1 MVKPKILVLERSAE
15 LADMIREAAE
25 GMDPSVEVLAC
36 NRVGAVSDVLH
47 QQGPFTV
54 LFAGP
59 SLASR
64 SGLRRLAAIHE
75 ECPATSIILAFTDRP
90 DASLREIVQAGADD
104 ILRLPFD
111 HDDLV
116 IALERA
122 LDIGGRR
129 LNGMAPK
136 AAQPGTS
143 PLPVAPPVPTQAKV
157 FTVSSATGGCGK
169 TFMAT
174 NMALF
179 LARHTGKRVVLVDL
193 DLQFGE
199 VSTALRL
206 RPNYTIYDAL
216 HRDGDDADFD
226 FGEHLDEFLVGHE
239 GGFSVLAAPKDPA
252 EADRIGPA
260 DVTRIL
266 DVLRSHCDYLIV
278 DTPAALTE
286 VVLAAFDVSEHLFSL
301 ATVDLPSVRNLG
313 VFLQTLDK
321 LRIPSDNISL
331 ILNKAERDVG
341 LDIGQ
346 ITRLFPQG
354 FKAILPYA
362 KEVSRS
368 INMGMPVL
376 ASDPT
381 AEVSR
386 KLAACLLEYL
396 PDSERAKANEGFDQ
410 PVKAPSRFKLFG
422 RNLSLT
428 PAGNAS

>member
-1 MVKPKILVLERSAE
+1 MVKPKILVLERSAD

-25 GMDPSVEVLAC
+25 GIDPAVELVTC

-59 SLASR
+59 SLATR
-64 SGLRRLAAIHE
+64 SGLRRLATLHE
-75 ECPATSIILAFTDRP
+75 DCPSTSILLAFADRP

-116 IALERA
+116 NALERA
-122 LDIGGRR
+122 LDIGSRR
-129 LNGMAPK
+129 MAGVTPRGT
-136 AAQPGTS
+136 QPGVI
-143 PLPVAPPVPTQAKV
+143 PLPVAPAVPTQARV

-179 LARHTGKRVVLVDL
+179 LARHTRQRVVLVDL

-216 HRDGDDADFD
+216 QRDGEESDFE
-226 FGEHLDEFLVGHE
+226 FGEHLDEFLVTHE

-266 DVLRSHCDYLIV
+266 DVLRSHCDYLVV

-321 LRIPSDNISL
+321 LRIPSENISL

-362 KEVSRS
+362 REVSRS

-396 PDSERAKANEGFDQ
+396 PDADRARVNEGIEQ
-410 PVKAPSRFKLFG
+410 PVKHQGRFKLFG
-422 RNLSLT
+422 RSLHLA
-428 PAGNAS
+428 AGNAS

>member
-1 MVKPKILVLERSAE
+1 VKPKILVLERSAD
-15 LADMIREAAE
+15 LAETIREVAE
-25 GMDPSVEVLAC
+25 GIDPDAQVVTC
-36 NRVGAVSDVLH
+36 NRVGAVGDVLH

-64 SGLRRLAAIHE
+64 SGLRRLAALHE
-75 ECPATSIILAFTDRP
+75 ECPATSILLAFTDRP

-111 HDDLV
+111 HDELV

-129 LNGMAPK
+129 LAGVAPK
-136 AAQPGTS
+136 GTPGVI
-143 PLPVAPPVPTQAKV
+143 PLPVAPAVPTQAQV

-179 LARHTGKRVVLVDL
+179 LARHTHKRVVLVDL

-216 HRDGDDADFD
+216 HRGDDDDFD
-226 FGEHLDEFLVGHE
+226 FGEHLDEFLVQHE

-266 DVLRSHCDYLIV
+266 DVLRGHCDYLVV

-321 LRIPSDNISL
+321 LRIPADNISL

-362 KEVSRS
+362 REVSRS

-396 PDSERAKANEGFDQ
+396 PDAERAKANEGLEQ
-410 PVKAPSRFKLFG
+410 PVKTQSRFKLFG
-422 RNLSLT
+422 RGLHLAG
-428 PAGNAS
+428 AGNAS

>member
-1 MVKPKILVLERSAE
+1 MKPKILVLERSTDLAE
-15 LADMIREAAE
+15 VIREAAE
-25 GMDPSVEVLAC
+25 TIDPTVEVVTC
-36 NRVGAVSDVLH
+36 NRVGAVTDVLH
-47 QQGPFTV
+47 QEGPFTV

-64 SGLRRLAAIHE
+64 SGLRRLATLHE
-75 ECPATSIILAFTDRP
+75 DCPATSIVLAFTDRP

-111 HDDLV
+111 QDDLV

-129 LNGMAPK
+129 LAGMTPQ
-136 AAQPGTS
+136 AQPGVI
-143 PLPVAPPVPTQAKV
+143 PFPAAPAVPTQAKV

-179 LARHTGKRVVLVDL
+179 LARHTGKKVVLVDL

-216 HRDGDDADFD
+216 HRDGGEDDFEFA
-226 FGEHLDEFLVGHE
+226 EHLDEFLVTHE

-266 DVLRSHCDYLIV
+266 DVLRGHCDYLVV

-286 VVLAAFDVSEHLFSL
+286 IVLAAFDVSEHLFSL

-362 KEVSRS
+362 REVSRS

-396 PDSERAKANEGFDQ
+396 PDADRARATEGIEQ
-410 PVKAPSRFKLFG
+410 PVKNQGRFKLFG
-422 RNLSLT
+422 RGLHLAT
-428 PAGNAS
+428 GNAS

>member
-1 MVKPKILVLERSAE
+1 MKPKILVLERSEE
-15 LADMIREAAE
+15 LAGLIQAAAA
-25 GMDPSVEVLAC
+25 GIDPTIEVVSC
-36 NRVGAVSDVLH
+36 NRVGAAGDVVH
-47 QQGPFTV
+47 QEGPFTV

-75 ECPATSIILAFTDRP
+75 EIPATSILLAFEDRP
-90 DASLREIVQAGADD
+90 DASLREIVQAGAVD

-111 HDDLV
+111 QGDLA

-129 LNGMAPK
+129 LAGSAPRVEAGIT
-136 AAQPGTS
+136 AA
-143 PLPVAPPVPTQAKV
+143 PVSSAATAPARV

-179 LARHTGKRVVLVDL
+179 IARHTGKRVVLVDL

-216 HRDGDDADFD
+216 HRDGGDDDFE
-226 FGEHLDEFLVGHE
+226 FSEHLDEFLVHHE

-252 EADRIGPA
+252 EADRISPS
-260 DVTRIL
+260 DVTRVL

-286 VVLAAFDVSEHLFSL
+286 IVLAAFDVSEHLFSL

-321 LRIPSDNISL
+321 LRIPADNISL

-386 KLAACLLEYL
+386 KLAACLLELL
-396 PDSERAKANEGFDQ
+396 PEDERAHANEQLEQ
-410 PVKAPSRFKLFG
+410 PVKVPSRFKLLG
-422 RNLSLT
+422 RGMQHLV
-428 PAGNAS
+428 AGSAS

>member
-1 MVKPKILVLERSAE
+1 
-15 LADMIREAAE
+15 
-25 GMDPSVEVLAC
+25 
-36 NRVGAVSDVLH
+36 
-47 QQGPFTV
+47 
-54 LFAGP
+54 
-59 SLASR
+59 LASTTTR
-64 SGLRRLAAIHE
+64 A
-75 ECPATSIILAFTDRP
+75 
-90 DASLREIVQAGADD
+90 VAD
-104 ILRLPFD
+104 
-111 HDDLV
+111 V
-116 IALERA
+116 V
-122 LDIGGRR
+122 
-129 LNGMAPK
+129 
-136 AAQPGTS
+136 
-143 PLPVAPPVPTQAKV
+143 PLPVSAPAPTPARV

-216 HRDGDDADFD
+216 HRDGEDGDFE

-266 DVLRSHCDYLIV
+266 DVLRTHCDYLVV

-313 VFLQTLDK
+313 VFLQTLEK

-354 FKAILPYA
+354 FKAVLPYA
-362 KEVSRS
+362 REVSRS

-396 PDSERAKANEGFDQ
+396 PDAERARVADAGLEP
-410 PVKAPSRFKLFG
+410 PVKAPGRFKFFG
-422 RNLSLT
+422 KALQLAS
-428 PAGNAS
+428 GNAS

>member
-1 MVKPKILVLERSAE
+1 VNPKILVLERSAD
-15 LADMIREAAE
+15 LAETIREAAE
-25 GMDPSVEVLAC
+25 TIDPSVEVVTC
-36 NRVGAVSDVLH
+36 NRVGAVGDVLL
-47 QQGPFTV
+47 QDGPFTV

-75 ECPATSIILAFTDRP
+75 DCPATSIVLAFSDRP

-111 HDDLV
+111 RDDLV

-129 LNGMAPK
+129 LAGAAPT
-136 AAQPGTS
+136 AVEAGVI
-143 PLPVAPPVPTQAKV
+143 PLPANASAVPANAQV

-169 TFMAT
+169 TFLAT

-216 HRDGDDADFD
+216 QREGDDFD
-226 FGEHLDEFLVGHE
+226 FGDHLDEFLVGHE

-252 EADRIGPA
+252 EADRIGPS

-266 DVLRSHCDYLIV
+266 DVLRSHCDYLVV

-313 VFLQTLDK
+313 VFLQTLEK
-321 LRIPSDNISL
+321 LRIPADNISL

-362 KEVSRS
+362 REVSRS

-396 PDSERAKANEGFDQ
+396 PEAERAKANDNLET
-410 PVKAPSRFKLFG
+410 PVKSPSRFKLFG
-422 RNLSLT
+422 RAMHLT
-428 PAGNAS
+428 TAGNAS

>member
-1 MVKPKILVLERSAE
+1 MKPKILVLERSAE
-15 LADMIREAAE
+15 LAEMIREATE
-25 GMDPSVEVLAC
+25 GMDPAVDVVTCS
-36 NRVGAVSDVLH
+36 RVGAVSDVLQ

-75 ECPATSIILAFTDRP
+75 DCPATSILLAFSDRP

-122 LDIGGRR
+122 LDIGVRR
-129 LNGMAPK
+129 LAGVSPK
-136 AAQPGTS
+136 NVSGVT
-143 PLPVAPPVPTQAKV
+143 PLPVAALVPTQAQV

-179 LARHTGKRVVLVDL
+179 LARHTGKRVILVDL

-216 HRDGDDADFD
+216 QRDGEDSDFD
-226 FGEHLDEFLVGHE
+226 FGEHLDEFLVTHE

-266 DVLRSHCDYLIV
+266 DVLRGHCDYLVV

-286 VVLAAFDVSEHLFSL
+286 IVLAAFDVSEHLFSL

-362 KEVSRS
+362 REVSRS

-386 KLAACLLEYL
+386 KLAACLLNYL
-396 PDSERAKANEGFDQ
+396 PDADKARANEGLDQ
-410 PVKAPSRFKLFG
+410 PVKNPGRFKLFG
-422 RNLSLT
+422 RSLSLT
-428 PAGNAS
+428 AAGNAS

>member
-1 MVKPKILVLERSAE
+1 MNPKILVLERSTDLVE
-15 LADMIREAAE
+15 TIREAVETIDPAAE
-25 GMDPSVEVLAC
+25 VVAC
-36 NRVGAVSDVLH
+36 HRVGAVGDVLL
-47 QQGPFTV
+47 QDGPFTV

-75 ECPATSIILAFTDRP
+75 DCPATSIVLAFSDRP

-111 HDDLV
+111 SDDLV

-122 LDIGGRR
+122 LDIGSRR
-129 LNGMAPK
+129 LAGAAPTAVEAGMV
-136 AAQPGTS
+136 
-143 PLPVAPPVPTQAKV
+143 PLPTTASALPAQAQV

-169 TFMAT
+169 TFLAT

-216 HRDGDDADFD
+216 QREGEDFD
-226 FGEHLDEFLVGHE
+226 FGDHLDEFLVEHE

-266 DVLRSHCDYLIV
+266 DVLRSHCDYLVV

-313 VFLQTLDK
+313 VFLQTLEK
-321 LRIPSDNISL
+321 LRIPADNISL

-362 KEVSRS
+362 REVSRS

-396 PDSERAKANEGFDQ
+396 PEGLRAKASDGFET
-410 PVKAPSRFKLFG
+410 PVKSPSRFKLFG
-422 RNLSLT
+422 RAMHLT
-428 PAGNAS
+428 TAGNAS

>member
-15 LADMIREAAE
+15 LAEMVREATE
-25 GMDPSVEVLAC
+25 GIDPGVEVVAC
-36 NRVGAVSDVLH
+36 SRVGAVNDVLH
-47 QQGPFTV
+47 QQGPFAV

-75 ECPATSIILAFTDRP
+75 DSPATSILMAFSDRP

-111 HDDLV
+111 QDDLV
-116 IALERA
+116 MALERA

-129 LNGMAPK
+129 MGRAAPRSE
-136 AAQPGTS
+136 PGVT
-143 PLPVAPPVPTQAKV
+143 PLPVPPAVPTQARV

-169 TFMAT
+169 TFLAT

-216 HRDGDDADFD
+216 QRDGDDDTFD
-226 FGEHLDEFLVGHE
+226 FGEHLDEFLVHHE

-260 DVTRIL
+260 EVTRIL
-266 DVLRSHCDYLIV
+266 DVLRSHCDYLVV

-286 VVLAAFDVSEHLFSL
+286 IVLAAFDVSEHLFSL

-362 KEVSRS
+362 REVSRS

-396 PDSERAKANEGFDQ
+396 PDTDRARANEGLEQ
-410 PVKAPSRFKLFG
+410 PVKAPGRFKLFG
-422 RNLSLT
+422 RSLSLT
-428 PAGNAS
+428 AAGNAS

>member
-1 MVKPKILVLERSAE
+1 MKPKILVLERAEE
-15 LADMIREAAE
+15 LAEEIRAAAAQI
-25 GMDPSVEVLAC
+25 DPDVEIVAC
-36 NRVGAVSDVLH
+36 SRVGAVTDVLH
-47 QQGPFTV
+47 QEGPFTV

-75 ECPATSIILAFTDRP
+75 EIPATSILLGFTDRP

-111 HDDLV
+111 EDELS

-122 LDIGGRR
+122 IDIGGRR
-129 LNGMAPK
+129 LAGAASRTEVGTAP
-136 AAQPGTS
+136 A
-143 PLPVAPPVPTQAKV
+143 PVSVGASAPASV

-179 LARHTGKRVVLVDL
+179 LARHTGKRVFLVDL

-216 HRDGDDADFD
+216 HRDENDNDFD
-226 FGEHLDEFLVGHE
+226 FGDHLEEFLVEHE
-239 GGFSVLAAPKDPA
+239 GGFKVLAAPKDPA

-266 DVLRSHCDYLIV
+266 DVLRSHCDYLVV

-286 VVLAAFDVSEHLFSL
+286 IVLAAFDVSEHLFAL

-321 LRIPSDNISL
+321 LRIPADNISL

-368 INMGMPVL
+368 INIGMPVL

-386 KLAACLLEYL
+386 KLAACLVEYL
-396 PDSERAKANEGFDQ
+396 PDAERGRASEQLEQPAKVQG
-410 PVKAPSRFKLFG
+410 RFKLFG
-422 RNLSLT
+422 RSLNL
-428 PAGNAS
+428 AGSPS

>member
-1 MVKPKILVLERSAE
+1 MKPKILVLERSAG
-15 LADMIREAAE
+15 LAEEIREAAE
-25 GMDPSVEVLAC
+25 GIDPAVEVVTC
-36 NRVGAVSDVLH
+36 NRVGAVTDVIA
-47 QQGPFTV
+47 QEGPFTV

-64 SGLRRLAAIHE
+64 SGLRRLAALHE
-75 ECPATSIILAFTDRP
+75 ESPATSILLAFSDRP

-111 HDDLV
+111 HDELV
-116 IALERA
+116 IALERS

-129 LNGMAPK
+129 MAGATPK
-136 AAQPGTS
+136 TPAGVI
-143 PLPVAPPVPTQAKV
+143 PLPVAPQVPTQAKV

-174 NMALF
+174 NMALY
-179 LARHTGKRVVLVDL
+179 LARHTKQRVVLVDL

-216 HRDGDDADFD
+216 HRDDDDFD
-226 FGEHLDEFLVGHE
+226 FGEHLDEFLVQHE

-266 DVLRSHCDYLIV
+266 DVLRSHCDYLVV

-362 KEVSRS
+362 REVSRS

-396 PDSERAKANEGFDQ
+396 PDADRARANEGVEA
-410 PVKAPSRFKLFG
+410 PVKAPGRFKLFG
-422 RNLSLT
+422 RGLHL
-428 PAGNAS
+428 AGNAS

>member
-1 MVKPKILVLERSAE
+1 VKPKILVLERSTDLAE
-15 LADMIREAAE
+15 TIREVAE
-25 GMDPSVEVLAC
+25 GIDPDAVVVAC
-36 NRVGAVSDVLH
+36 NRVGAVGDVLH

-64 SGLRRLAAIHE
+64 SGLRRLAALHE
-75 ECPATSIILAFTDRP
+75 EYPATSIVLAFSDRP

-111 HDDLV
+111 HDELV

-122 LDIGGRR
+122 LDIGSRR
-129 LNGMAPK
+129 LASVAPK
-136 AAQPGTS
+136 MPSGVI
-143 PLPVAPPVPTQAKV
+143 PLPVVPAVPTQARV

-174 NMALF
+174 NIALF
-179 LARHTGKRVVLVDL
+179 LARHTHKRVVLVDL

-216 HRDGDDADFD
+216 HRDDDDFD
-226 FGEHLDEFLVGHE
+226 FGEHLDEFLVQHE

-266 DVLRSHCDYLIV
+266 DVLRGHCDYLVV

-362 KEVSRS
+362 REVSRS

-396 PDSERAKANEGFDQ
+396 PDAERAKANEGFDH
-410 PVKAPSRFKLFG
+410 PVKTQSRFKLFG
-422 RNLSLT
+422 RGLHLAG
-428 PAGNAS
+428 AGNATS

>member
-1 MVKPKILVLERSAE
+1 MKPKILVLERSAD
-15 LADMIREAAE
+15 LAETIREVAE
-25 GMDPSVEVLAC
+25 GIDPDAVVVTC
-36 NRVGAVSDVLH
+36 NRVGAVGDVLH

-64 SGLRRLAAIHE
+64 SGLRRLAALHE
-75 ECPATSIILAFTDRP
+75 ECPATSIVLAFSDRP

-122 LDIGGRR
+122 LDIGSRR
-129 LNGMAPK
+129 LAEAVPK
-136 AAQPGTS
+136 AVGAGVVPLAATAPAAPAQ
-143 PLPVAPPVPTQAKV
+143 AQV

-216 HRDGDDADFD
+216 QREGDDFD
-226 FGEHLDEFLVGHE
+226 FGDHLDEFLVQHE

-266 DVLRSHCDYLIV
+266 DVLRSHCDYLVV

-313 VFLQTLDK
+313 VFLQTLEK
-321 LRIPSDNISL
+321 LRIPADNISL

-362 KEVSRS
+362 REVSRS

-386 KLAACLLEYL
+386 KLATCLLEYL
-396 PDSERAKANEGFDQ
+396 PDSERARANEDLET
-410 PVKAPSRFKLFG
+410 PVKNPSRFKLFG
-422 RNLSLT
+422 RSLHLT
-428 PAGNAS
+428 AAGNAS

>member
-1 MVKPKILVLERSAE
+1 MKSKILVLERSTE
-15 LADMIREAAE
+15 LVDSIREAAE
-25 GMDPSVEVLAC
+25 GIDPGVSVVSC
-36 NRVGAVSDVLH
+36 NRVGAVNDVLLSE
-47 QQGPFTV
+47 GPFTV

-75 ECPATSIILAFTDRP
+75 DCPATSIVLAFTDRP

-116 IALERA
+116 MALERA
-122 LDIGGRR
+122 MDIGGRR
-129 LNGMAPK
+129 LASVTPK
-136 AAQPGTS
+136 AAPGVT
-143 PLPVAPPVPTQAKV
+143 PLPVAPAVSTQAKV

-216 HRDGDDADFD
+216 QREEDDFD
-226 FGEHLDEFLVGHE
+226 FGEHLDEFLVAHE

-252 EADRIGPA
+252 EADRIGPT

-266 DVLRSHCDYLIV
+266 DVLRGHCDYLVV

-321 LRIPSDNISL
+321 LRIPADNISL

-362 KEVSRS
+362 REVSRS

-381 AEVSR
+381 SEVSR

-396 PDSERAKANEGFDQ
+396 PDAERAKANAGLEQ
-410 PVKAPSRFKLFG
+410 PVKNQSRFKLFG
-422 RNLSLT
+422 RNLHLA
-428 PAGNAS
+428 AGNAS

>member
-1 MVKPKILVLERSAE
+1 VKPKILVLERSAD
-15 LADMIREAAE
+15 LAEAIRETAE
-25 GMDPSVEVLAC
+25 TIDPEVLVVAC
-36 NRVGAVSDVLH
+36 NRVGAVNDVLH

-75 ECPATSIILAFTDRP
+75 ECPATSIVLAFSDRP

-111 HDDLV
+111 PDDLMM
-116 IALERA
+116 ALERA
-122 LDIGGRR
+122 IDIGSRR
-129 LNGMAPK
+129 MGGAVPK
-136 AAQPGTS
+136 AQPGVI
-143 PLPVAPPVPTQAKV
+143 PLPVAPAVPTHARV

-179 LARHTGKRVVLVDL
+179 LARHTGRRVVLVDL

-216 HRDGDDADFD
+216 HRDGDSDDFD
-226 FGEHLDEFLVGHE
+226 FAEHLDEFLVTHE

-260 DVTRIL
+260 EVTRIL
-266 DVLRSHCDYLIV
+266 DVLRSHCDYLVV

-286 VVLAAFDVSEHLFSL
+286 IVLAAFDVSEHLFSL

-362 KEVSRS
+362 REVSRS

-396 PDSERAKANEGFDQ
+396 PDADRAKANEGLEA
-410 PVKAPSRFKLFG
+410 PVKNQGRFKLFG
-422 RNLSLT
+422 RGLHLAT
-428 PAGNAS
+428 GNAS

>member
-1 MVKPKILVLERSAE
+1 GIDS
-15 LADMIREAAE
+15 
-25 GMDPSVEVLAC
+25 SVEVVAC
-36 NRVGAVSDVLH
+36 SRVGAVNDVLH
-47 QQGPFTV
+47 QEGPFAV

-75 ECPATSIILAFTDRP
+75 DSPATSILLAFSDRP

-111 HDDLV
+111 HDDLS

-129 LNGMAPK
+129 LAGVTPK
-136 AAQPGTS
+136 TPPGVI
-143 PLPVAPPVPTQAKV
+143 PLPVAPQVPTQARV

-179 LARHTGKRVVLVDL
+179 LARHTAKQVVLVDL

-216 HRDGDDADFD
+216 HRDDDDFD
-226 FGEHLDEFLVGHE
+226 FGEHLDEFLVTHE

-260 DVTRIL
+260 DVSRIL
-266 DVLRSHCDYLIV
+266 DVLRSHCDYLVV

-321 LRIPSDNISL
+321 LRIPADNISL

-362 KEVSRS
+362 REVSRS

-376 ASDPT
+376 ASDPG

-396 PDSERAKANEGFDQ
+396 PDADRARANEGLDQ
-410 PVKAPSRFKLFG
+410 PVKHPGRFKLFG
-422 RNLSLT
+422 RGLHL
-428 PAGNAS
+428 AGNVS

>member
-1 MVKPKILVLERSAE
+1 MNPKILVLERSTDLVE
-15 LADMIREAAE
+15 TIREAVE
-25 GMDPSVEVLAC
+25 TIDPSAEVVAC
-36 NRVGAVSDVLH
+36 NRVGAVGDVL
-47 QQGPFTV
+47 QQDGPFTV

-75 ECPATSIILAFTDRP
+75 DCPATSIVLAFSDRP

-104 ILRLPFD
+104 ILRVPFD
-111 HDDLV
+111 SDDLV

-122 LDIGGRR
+122 LDIGSRR
-129 LNGMAPK
+129 LAGAAPK
-136 AAQPGTS
+136 SVEAGMV
-143 PLPVAPPVPTQAKV
+143 PLPTAASALPAQAQV

-169 TFMAT
+169 TFLAT

-216 HRDGDDADFD
+216 AREGDDFD
-226 FGEHLDEFLVGHE
+226 FGDHLDEFLVGHE

-266 DVLRSHCDYLIV
+266 DVLRSHCDYLVV

-286 VVLAAFDVSEHLFSL
+286 IVLAAFDVSEQLFSL

-321 LRIPSDNISL
+321 LRIPADNISL

-362 KEVSRS
+362 REVSRS

-381 AEVSR
+381 SEVSR

-396 PDSERAKANEGFDQ
+396 PEAERAKAHDGFET
-410 PVKAPSRFKLFG
+410 PVKSPGRFKLFG
-422 RNLSLT
+422 RAMHLT
-428 PAGNAS
+428 TAGNAS

>member
-1 MVKPKILVLERSAE
+1 MVKPKILVLERAAD
-15 LADMIREAAE
+15 LADTIREAAE
-25 GMDPSVEVLAC
+25 GIDPSVEVVTC
-36 NRVGAVSDVLH
+36 QRVGAVSDVL
-47 QQGPFTV
+47 QQEGPFTV

-64 SGLRRLAAIHE
+64 SGLRRLAALHE
-75 ECPATSIILAFTDRP
+75 DCPATSIVLAFTDRP

-111 HDDLV
+111 QDDLT

-129 LNGMAPK
+129 LAGTQPK
-136 AAQPGTS
+136 TNPGVIQ
-143 PLPVAPPVPTQAKV
+143 LPVAPQLPTQAQV

-216 HRDGDDADFD
+216 HRDEDDFD
-226 FGEHLDEFLVGHE
+226 FGDHLDEFLVTHE

-266 DVLRSHCDYLIV
+266 DVLRGHCDYLVV

-286 VVLAAFDVSEHLFSL
+286 IVLAAFDVSEHLFSL

-321 LRIPSDNISL
+321 LRIPADNISL

-362 KEVSRS
+362 REVSRS

-396 PDSERAKANEGFDQ
+396 PDGDRARANEGLEQ
-410 PVKAPSRFKLFG
+410 PVKTQGRFKLFG
-422 RNLSLT
+422 RGLHL
-428 PAGNAS
+428 AGNVS

>member
-1 MVKPKILVLERSAE
+1 VNPKILVLERSAD
-15 LADMIREAAE
+15 LAETIREAVE
-25 GMDPSVEVLAC
+25 SIDPSVEIVAC
-36 NRVGAVSDVLH
+36 NRVGAVSDVLA
-47 QQGPFTV
+47 QDGPFTV

-75 ECPATSIILAFTDRP
+75 DCPATSIVLAFSDRP

-111 HDDLV
+111 RDDLV

-122 LDIGGRR
+122 LDIGSRR
-129 LNGMAPK
+129 LAGAAPK
-136 AAQPGTS
+136 ALEAGMVPLAAHGSAVPAQ
-143 PLPVAPPVPTQAKV
+143 AQV

-216 HRDGDDADFD
+216 QREGDDFD

-266 DVLRSHCDYLIV
+266 DVLRSHCDYLVV

-313 VFLQTLDK
+313 VFLQTLEK
-321 LRIPSDNISL
+321 LRIPADNISL

-362 KEVSRS
+362 REVSRS

-396 PDSERAKANEGFDQ
+396 PEGLRAKASDGFET
-410 PVKAPSRFKLFG
+410 PVKTPGRFKLFG
-422 RNLSLT
+422 RAMHLT
-428 PAGNAS
+428 TAGNAS

>member
-1 MVKPKILVLERSAE
+1 VKPKILVLERSVE
-15 LADMIREAAE
+15 LADMIRDAAE
-25 GMDPSVEVLAC
+25 GIDPSAEVLSC

-75 ECPATSIILAFTDRP
+75 ECPATSIVLAFTDRP

-136 AAQPGTS
+136 AVQPGTT
-143 PLPVAPPVPTQAKV
+143 PLPVTPSMPTQAKV

-266 DVLRSHCDYLIV
+266 DVLRGHCDYLIV

-321 LRIPSDNISL
+321 LRIPSENISL

-362 KEVSRS
+362 REVSRS

-396 PDSERAKANEGFDQ
+396 PDADRARANEGLEQ
-410 PVKAPSRFKLFG
+410 PVKSPGRFKLFG
-422 RNLSLT
+422 RGLHL
-428 PAGNAS
+428 AGNIS

>member
-15 LADMIREAAE
+15 LADEIREAAE
-25 GMDPSVEVLAC
+25 GIDPSVEVVTC
-36 NRVGAVSDVLH
+36 NRVGAVSDVL
-47 QQGPFTV
+47 QQEGPFTV

-64 SGLRRLAAIHE
+64 SGLRRLAALHE
-75 ECPATSIILAFTDRP
+75 DCPATSIVLAFTDRP

-111 HDDLV
+111 QGDLV

-129 LNGMAPK
+129 LAGLTPK
-136 AAQPGTS
+136 TPPGVTS
-143 PLPVAPPVPTQAKV
+143 LPVTPVVPTQARV
-157 FTVSSATGGCGK
+157 LTVSSATGGCGK

-179 LARHTGKRVVLVDL
+179 LARHTDKRVVLVDL

-216 HRDGDDADFD
+216 QREDDDFD
-226 FGEHLDEFLVGHE
+226 FGEHLDEFLVTHE

-266 DVLRSHCDYLIV
+266 DVLRSHCDYLVV

-286 VVLAAFDVSEHLFSL
+286 IVLAAFDVSEHLFSL

-362 KEVSRS
+362 REVSRS

-381 AEVSR
+381 SEVSR

-396 PDSERAKANEGFDQ
+396 PDAERAKANLGLEQ
-410 PVKAPSRFKLFG
+410 PVKTQSRFKLFG
-422 RNLSLT
+422 RSLHLA
-428 PAGNAS
+428 AGNAS

>member
-1 MVKPKILVLERSAE
+1 MPV
-15 LADMIREAAE
+15 
-25 GMDPSVEVLAC
+25 
-36 NRVGAVSDVLH
+36 
-47 QQGPFTV
+47 T
-54 LFAGP
+54 
-59 SLASR
+59 
-64 SGLRRLAAIHE
+64 
-75 ECPATSIILAFTDRP
+75 PA
-90 DASLREIVQAGADD
+90 
-104 ILRLPFD
+104 
-111 HDDLV
+111 
-116 IALERA
+116 
-122 LDIGGRR
+122 
-129 LNGMAPK
+129 
-136 AAQPGTS
+136 
-143 PLPVAPPVPTQAKV
+143 VPTQAQV

-216 HRDGDDADFD
+216 HRDDDDFD
-226 FGEHLDEFLVGHE
+226 FGEHLDEFLVTHE

-260 DVTRIL
+260 DVSRIL
-266 DVLRSHCDYLIV
+266 DVLRSHCDYLVV

-321 LRIPSDNISL
+321 LRIPADNISL

-362 KEVSRS
+362 REVSRS

-376 ASDPT
+376 ASDPG

-396 PDSERAKANEGFDQ
+396 PDADRARANEGLEQ
-410 PVKAPSRFKLFG
+410 PVKHPGRFKLFG
-422 RNLSLT
+422 RGLHL
-428 PAGNAS
+428 AGNVS

>member
-15 LADMIREAAE
+15 LAEMIREATE
-25 GMDPSVEVLAC
+25 GMDPAVDVVAC
-36 NRVGAVSDVLH
+36 SRVGAVTDVLQ

-75 ECPATSIILAFTDRP
+75 DCPATSILLAFSDRP

-129 LNGMAPK
+129 LAGVSPK
-136 AAQPGTS
+136 NVSGLS
-143 PLPVAPPVPTQAKV
+143 PLPVAPSVPTQAQV

-179 LARHTGKRVVLVDL
+179 LARHTGKRVILVDL

-216 HRDGDDADFD
+216 HRDGEDSEFD
-226 FGEHLDEFLVGHE
+226 FGEHLDEFLVTHE

-260 DVTRIL
+260 EVTRIL
-266 DVLRSHCDYLIV
+266 DVLRGHCDYLVV

-286 VVLAAFDVSEHLFSL
+286 IVLAAFDVSEHLFSL

-362 KEVSRS
+362 REVSRS

-386 KLAACLLEYL
+386 KLAACLLNYL
-396 PDSERAKANEGFDQ
+396 PDADRARANDGLDQ
-410 PVKAPSRFKLFG
+410 PVKNPGRFKLFG
-422 RNLSLT
+422 RTLSLT
-428 PAGNAS
+428 AAGNAS

>member
-1 MVKPKILVLERSAE
+1 M
-15 LADMIREAAE
+15 
-25 GMDPSVEVLAC
+25 
-36 NRVGAVSDVLH
+36 
-47 QQGPFTV
+47 
-54 LFAGP
+54 
-59 SLASR
+59 
-64 SGLRRLAAIHE
+64 
-75 ECPATSIILAFTDRP
+75 LAFTDRP

-111 HDDLV
+111 QGDLV

-122 LDIGGRR
+122 LDIGIRR
-129 LNGMAPK
+129 LAGATPK
-136 AAQPGTS
+136 AQPGVI
-143 PLPVAPPVPTQAKV
+143 PLPVAPAVPTQARV

-174 NMALF
+174 NMSLF
-179 LARHTGKRVVLVDL
+179 LARHTGARVVLVDL

-216 HRDGDDADFD
+216 HRDGDDGDFE

-266 DVLRSHCDYLIV
+266 DVLRSHCDYLVV

-321 LRIPSDNISL
+321 LRIPSENISL

-362 KEVSRS
+362 REVSRS

-396 PDSERAKANEGFDQ
+396 PDADRARANEGIEQ
-410 PVKAPSRFKLFG
+410 PVKNQGRFKLFG
-422 RNLSLT
+422 RNLHLAS
-428 PAGNAS
+428 GNAS

>member
-1 MVKPKILVLERSAE
+1 MKPKILVLERSIE
-15 LADMIREAAE
+15 LADTIREAAA
-25 GMDPSVEVLAC
+25 GIDPSVEVVAC
-36 NRVGAVSDVLH
+36 NRVGAVGDVLH
-47 QQGPFTV
+47 QEGPFTV

-64 SGLRRLAAIHE
+64 SGLRRLAALHE
-75 ECPATSIILAFTDRP
+75 ESPATSIVLAFTDRP

-111 HDDLV
+111 HDDLE

-129 LNGMAPK
+129 LAGATPK
-136 AAQPGTS
+136 TPPGVI
-143 PLPVAPPVPTQAKV
+143 PLPVAPQVPTQAQV

-226 FGEHLDEFLVGHE
+226 FGEHLDEFLVQHE
-239 GGFSVLAAPKDPA
+239 GGFGVLAAPKDPA

-266 DVLRSHCDYLIV
+266 DVLRSHCDYLVV

-286 VVLAAFDVSEHLFSL
+286 IVLAAFDVSEHLFSL

-321 LRIPSDNISL
+321 LRIPADNISL

-362 KEVSRS
+362 REVSRS

-381 AEVSR
+381 SEVSR
-386 KLAACLLEYL
+386 KLAACLLDYL
-396 PDSERAKANEGFDQ
+396 PDADRARANEGLEQ
-410 PVKAPSRFKLFG
+410 PVKNQGRFKLFG
-422 RNLSLT
+422 RGLHL
-428 PAGNAS
+428 AGNIS

>member
-1 MVKPKILVLERSAE
+1 MKPKILVLERSAD
-15 LADMIREAAE
+15 LAETIRKAAE
-25 GMDPSVEVLAC
+25 GIDPSVEIVAC
-36 NRVGAVSDVLH
+36 NRVGAVGDVLH

-64 SGLRRLAAIHE
+64 SGLRRLAALHE
-75 ECPATSIILAFTDRP
+75 DSPGTSIVLAFSDRP

-129 LNGMAPK
+129 LAGVTPK
-136 AAQPGTS
+136 TPPGVI
-143 PLPVAPPVPTQAKV
+143 PLPVAPAVPTHARV

-179 LARHTGKRVVLVDL
+179 LARHTAQRVVLVDL

-216 HRDGDDADFD
+216 HRDDDDFD
-226 FGEHLDEFLVGHE
+226 FGEHLDEFLVTHE

-252 EADRIGPA
+252 EADRITPA

-266 DVLRSHCDYLIV
+266 DVLRGHCDYLVV

-286 VVLAAFDVSEHLFSL
+286 VVLAAFDVSEHLFAL

-362 KEVSRS
+362 REVSRS

-386 KLAACLLEYL
+386 KLAACLLDYL
-396 PDSERAKANEGFDQ
+396 PDADRARANEGLEQ
-410 PVKAPSRFKLFG
+410 PVKTQGRFKLFG
-422 RNLSLT
+422 RGLHLA
-428 PAGNAS
+428 AGNIS

>member
-1 MVKPKILVLERSAE
+1 VKPKILVLERSAD
-15 LADMIREAAE
+15 LAEAIRETAE
-25 GMDPSVEVLAC
+25 AIDPSVEVIAC

-64 SGLRRLAAIHE
+64 SGLRRLAGLHE
-75 ECPATSIILAFTDRP
+75 DCPATSIVLAFSDRP

-122 LDIGGRR
+122 LDIGSRR
-129 LNGMAPK
+129 MAGATPK
-136 AAQPGTS
+136 AQPGVI
-143 PLPVAPPVPTQAKV
+143 PLPVAPALPTQAQV

-179 LARHTGKRVVLVDL
+179 LARHTGRRVVLVDL

-216 HRDGDDADFD
+216 HRDDDDFD
-226 FGEHLDEFLVGHE
+226 FGEHLDEFLVTHE

-266 DVLRSHCDYLIV
+266 DVLRGHCDYLVV

-286 VVLAAFDVSEHLFSL
+286 VVLAAFDVSEHLFAL

-362 KEVSRS
+362 REVSRS

-396 PDSERAKANEGFDQ
+396 PDSDRARANEGLEQ
-410 PVKAPSRFKLFG
+410 PVKTQGRFKLFG
-422 RNLSLT
+422 RGLHL
-428 PAGNAS
+428 AGNVS

>member
-1 MVKPKILVLERSAE
+1 VKPKILVLERSAD
-15 LADMIREAAE
+15 LAEEIREAAE
-25 GMDPSVEVLAC
+25 GIDPTVEVVAC
-36 NRVGAVSDVLH
+36 NRVGAVSDVIAH
-47 QQGPFTV
+47 DGPFTV

-64 SGLRRLAAIHE
+64 SGLRRLAGLHE
-75 ECPATSIILAFTDRP
+75 DWPATSIVLAFSDRP

-111 HDDLV
+111 PDELV
-116 IALERA
+116 MALERA

-129 LNGMAPK
+129 MAGAVKPT
-136 AAQPGTS
+136 PGVI
-143 PLPVAPPVPTQAKV
+143 PLPVAPAVPTQARV

-216 HRDGDDADFD
+216 NREDEDFD
-226 FGEHLDEFLVGHE
+226 FGDHLDEFLVTHE
-239 GGFSVLAAPKDPA
+239 GGFSVLAAPKEPA

-266 DVLRSHCDYLIV
+266 DVLRSHCDYLVV

-321 LRIPSDNISL
+321 LRIPSENISL

-354 FKAILPYA
+354 FKAVLPYA
-362 KEVSRS
+362 REVSRS

-396 PDSERAKANEGFDQ
+396 PDAERAKANEGLEA
-410 PVKAPSRFKLFG
+410 PVRNPGRFKLFG
-422 RNLSLT
+422 RGLHLAAGNLS
-428 PAGNAS
+428 

>member
-1 MVKPKILVLERSAE
+1 MKPKILVVDRASDLI
-15 LADMIREAAE
+15 DQVIEAAA
-25 GMDPSVEVLAC
+25 GLDSPAEVVAC
-36 NRVGAVSDVLH
+36 NRVGAVGDIVERE
-47 QQGPFTV
+47 GPFAV
-54 LFAGP
+54 LLAGP
-59 SLASR
+59 SMASR
-64 SGLRRLAAIHE
+64 SGLHRVATIHE
-75 ECPATSIILAFTDRP
+75 ETPWTSILLAFSDRP

-111 HDDLV
+111 PDELTM
-116 IALERA
+116 ALERA
-122 LDIGGRR
+122 LEIGGRR
-129 LNGMAPK
+129 LDYGGPRPAAAPTTV
-136 AAQPGTS
+136 AAGGS
-143 PLPVAPPVPTQAKV
+143 RVPARV

-179 LARHTGKRVVLVDL
+179 LARHTGKKVVLVDL

-216 HRDGDDADFD
+216 HRDENGDRLEFAD
-226 FGEHLDEFLVGHE
+226 HLSEFLVDHE

-252 EADRIGPA
+252 EADRISPA
-260 DVTRIL
+260 DVTRVL
-266 DVLRSHCDYLIV
+266 EVLRSSADYVIV

-286 VVLAAFDVSEHLFSL
+286 VVLAAFDVSEHLFAL

-313 VFLQTLDK
+313 VFLQTLEK
-321 LRIPSDNISL
+321 LRIPADNISL

-346 ITRLFPQG
+346 IVRLFPQG

-362 KEVSRS
+362 REVSRS
-368 INMGMPVL
+368 INVGMPVI

-386 KLAACLLEYL
+386 KLSTCLVELL
-396 PDSERAKANEGFDQ
+396 PEGERAQASAQMET
-410 PVKAPSRFKLFG
+410 VKAPSRFKFFS
-422 RNLSLT
+422 RNLKFAT
-428 PAGNAS
+428 GGAS